1 MPDQEQVSMV
11 NMANHFRPASI
22 WHAVF
27 FSAWMAMFASHVAAQ
42 EDGNQDA
49 VARAMAASL
58 RVEGEYRGL
67 GVIAASE
74 ERELARAELGRRL
87 FFDTLLSADG
97 SKSCASCHKPEHA
110 YGSPESIAAG
120 VGDKK
125 GNRHPPVL
133 INRRFGEVQ
142 FWDGRIS
149 SLEEQALEPIEN
161 EKELANR
168 VDTVLERLRA
178 NTEYVGAFAK
188 AYDDGITRANLGNAI
203 AAFEKTLLSADSII
217 DRFVTASDNSGLT
230 KAQRQGLW
238 IYESKGG
245 CWKCHSGT
253 NYTDEKFHNTGV
265 SWGKEPVDVGQF
277 VVTGIEEDKGKFKTP
292 TLRDVGLSAPYM
304 HDGSIATLRE
314 VVEFY
319 NRGGN
324 KNPYLDG
331 KLMPLNL
338 SEQEKSDL
346 EEFLKAL
353 TGRHAWD

>member
-1 MPDQEQVSMV
+1 MLDRAQDPM
-11 NMANHFRPASI
+11 
-22 WHAVF
+22 
-27 FSAWMAMFASHVAAQ
+27 ASHATPPRLMKIWLLLAPSLLMAVAPDCLAAQ
-42 EDGNQDA
+42 EEGGQDA

-58 RVEGEYRGL
+58 QISGEYPGL
-67 GVIAASE
+67 GIIESSDD
-74 ERELARAELGRRL
+74 REVARANLGRRL

-97 SKSCASCHKPEHA
+97 SKSCASCHKPEHS

-125 GNRHPPVL
+125 GKRHPPVL
-133 INRRFGEVQ
+133 INRRFGEAQ
-142 FWDGRIS
+142 FWDGRAN

-161 EKELANR
+161 ENELAHR
-168 VDTVLERLRA
+168 IDTVLERLREDTA
-178 NTEYVGAFAK
+178 YREAFAGAF
-188 AYDDGITRANLGNAI
+188 DDGVTRENLATAL
-203 AAFEKTLLSADSII
+203 AAFERTLLSADSPI

-230 KAQRQGLW
+230 RAQRQGLW

-253 NYTDEKFHNTGV
+253 NYSDEKFHNTGV
-265 SWGKEPVDVGQF
+265 SWGREPVDFGLF
-277 VVTGIEEDKGKFKTP
+277 EVTGIEQDKGKFKTP
-292 TLRDVGLSAPYM
+292 TLRDVALSAPYM
-304 HDGSIATLRE
+304 HDGSLATIRD

-324 KNPYLDG
+324 ENPNLDERM
-331 KLMPLNL
+331 KPLNL
-338 SEQEKSDL
+338 TEQEKSDL